1 MVTNILESF
10 SKNWW
15 EILLRGILAILFGL
29 MAFAMPGL
37 SLVALAL
44 LYGLY
49 ALTDGVVSLMF
60 GARSGTGWLVLT
72 GLLGIGIGI
81 YTMFRPVGVA
91 FALIYLIGVWAMIRG
106 VGEIVTA
113 IRLRERISNEWT
125 LILHGIVSVGFG
137 VFLFA
142 RPGAGALA
150 LTWIIGTYALI
161 SGMLLIRLALRV
173 RRIPEDIQRF
183 ANAA

>member
-15 EILLRGILAILFGL
+15 ELLLRGILAILIGL

-37 SLVALAL
+37 SLVALTL
-44 LYGLY
+44 VFGVY
-49 ALTDGVVSLMF
+49 ALIDGVVSLMF
-60 GARSGTGWLVLT
+60 GARSGAGWLVLT

-81 YTMFRPVGVA
+81 YTMFRPLVTT
-91 FALIYLIGVWAMIRG
+91 FALIFLIGVWAMIRG

-113 IRLRERISNEWT
+113 IRLRKQISNEWA
-125 LILHGIVSVGFG
+125 LILHGIVSLGFG

-142 RPGAGALA
+142 RPDAGALA
-150 LTWIIGTYALI
+150 LAWIIGTYALI

-173 RRIPEDIQRF
+173 RRIPEDIERF
-183 ANAA
+183 AKAA

>member
-15 EILLRGILAILFGL
+15 ELLLRGILAILVGL

-37 SLVALAL
+37 SLVALTL
-44 LYGLY
+44 LVGLY
-49 ALTDGVVSLMF
+49 AMIDGLVCLMF
-60 GARSGTGWLVLT
+60 GARAGAGWLALS
-72 GLLGIGIGI
+72 GLLGVGIGI
-81 YTMFRPVGVA
+81 YTMFRPLGTA
-91 FALIYLIGVWAMIRG
+91 FALIFLIGIWAMVRG

-113 IRLRERISNEWT
+113 IRLRERISNEWA
-125 LILHGIVSVGFG
+125 LVLHGIVSIGFG
-137 VFLFA
+137 VFIFA
-142 RPGAGALA
+142 RPVAGALA